1 MVIAATLSQIEVRS
15 GVDEQVTGSSQEDRL
30 SLRLWQAGNMR
41 GYNELIER
49 HKKPLF
55 QFIQRIIRD
64 ADEAKD
70 VLQETFI
77 RLYKNKEKLDE
88 NRNIKSWLYQTANNL
103 SIDLLRK
110 KKPDRVFLM
119 DHQDPVFELHIDGG
133 GAHHAK
139 EPRQLADE
147 KHLQK
152 TILSAIETLPKKQRM
167 IMSLRS
173 CEGMSLSEIA
183 EVMECSEKTVG
194 TTLFAARQKL
204 MKMLQPVMDDWYGNS
219 CSGVTTAEAGIGG
232 ES

>member
-1 MVIAATLSQIEVRS
+1 MVIAATLSQPEIRTETKEAVI
-15 GVDEQVTGSSQEDRL
+15 GSSHEDRQ
-30 SLRLWQAGNMR
+30 SLRIWQAGNMR

-55 QFIQRIIRD
+55 QFIQRMIRD
-64 ADEAKD
+64 AEEAKD

-110 KKPDRVFLM
+110 KKPDRVFQM
-119 DHQDPVFELHIDGG
+119 DHQDPIFENNMDGG
-133 GAHHAK
+133 GVQHSK
-139 EPRQLADE
+139 EPRQVADE
-147 KHLQK
+147 NHLQES
-152 TILSAIETLPKKQRM
+152 ILNAIERLPKKQRM

-173 CEGMSLSEIA
+173 CEGMSLNEIA

-204 MKMLQPVMDDWYGNS
+204 MKMLQPVMNDWYGTPAEN
-219 CSGVTTAEAGIGG
+219 TAIGG
-232 ES
+232 NRS

>member
-1 MVIAATLSQIEVRS
+1 MVIAATLSQPEIRTETK
-15 GVDEQVTGSSQEDRL
+15 ETVTGSSHEDRQ
-30 SLRLWQAGNMR
+30 SLRVWQAGNMR

-55 QFIQRIIRD
+55 LFIQRMIRD
-64 ADEAKD
+64 AEEAKD

-77 RLYKNKEKLDE
+77 RLYKNKDKLDE
-88 NRNIKSWLYQTANNL
+88 NRNIKSWLFQTANNL

-110 KKPDRVFLM
+110 KKPDRVFQM
-119 DHQDPVFELHIDGG
+119 DHQDPVFEMNMDGG
-133 GAHHAK
+133 GVQHSK
-139 EPRQLADE
+139 EPRQIADE
-147 KHLQK
+147 KHLQQS
-152 TILSAIETLPKKQRM
+152 IINAIDQLPKKQRM

-204 MKMLQPVMDDWYGNS
+204 MKMLQPVMNDWYGTS
-219 CSGVTTAEAGIGG
+219 PETASIGG
-232 ES
+232 NAS

>member
-1 MVIAATLSQIEVRS
+1 MVIAATLSQTDICT
-15 GVDEQVTGSSQEDRL
+15 DEQKTVTGSSHEDRQ
-30 SLRLWQAGNMR
+30 SLRIWQAGNMR

-55 QFIQRIIRD
+55 QFIQRMIRD
-64 ADEAKD
+64 AEEAKD

-110 KKPDRVFLM
+110 KKPDRVFQM
-119 DHQDPVFELHIDGG
+119 DHQDPVFEIHMDGG
-133 GAHHAK
+133 GVQHAK

-147 KHLQK
+147 KHLQQS
-152 TILSAIETLPKKQRM
+152 ILDAIDQLPKKQRM

-204 MKMLQPVMDDWYGNS
+204 MKMLQPVMNDWYGIQ
-219 CSGVTTAEAGIGG
+219 AETAGIGG
-232 ES
+232 TVS